1 MRPAR
6 IVVCFVLLL
15 FCVSTVLPARSR
27 RITVTGKLTRAL
39 EIGADSSGWSLNLNP
54 VLEFDGRQ
62 FSAVDVHCSHP
73 QKLENLDE
81 EFVRATGTLTYSTGP
96 GPDSAQRPVL
106 ALSSIKEI
114 KDSAKSK

>member
-6 IVVCFVLLL
+6 FVVCFVLLF
-15 FCVSTVLPARSR
+15 FCVSTLLSARSR

-39 EIGADSSGWSLNLNP
+39 EFGADSSGWSLNLNP
-54 VLEFDGRQ
+54 VLEFDGKQ
-62 FSAVDVHCSHP
+62 FSSVEVTCSHP

-96 GPDSAQRPVL
+96 DTTERPVF
-106 ALSSIKEI
+106 ALSSVKEVRHSE
-114 KDSAKSK
+114 KDK

>member
-6 IVVCFVLLL
+6 FVACFVFLL
-15 FCVSTVLPARSR
+15 FCVSIVLPAHSR
-27 RITVTGKLTRAL
+27 RLTVTGKLSRAL
-39 EIGADSSGWSLNLNP
+39 DIGAESSGWSLNLNP

-62 FSAVDVHCSHP
+62 FSSVEVKCAHP
-73 QKLENLDE
+73 QKLESLDE

-96 GPDSAQRPVL
+96 DTTQRPVL

-114 KDSAKSK
+114 KQSAKDK